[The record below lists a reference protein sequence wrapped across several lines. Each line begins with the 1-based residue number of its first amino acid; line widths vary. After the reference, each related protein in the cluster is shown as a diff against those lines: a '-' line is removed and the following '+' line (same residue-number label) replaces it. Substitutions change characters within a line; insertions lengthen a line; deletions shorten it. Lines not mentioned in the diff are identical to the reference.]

1 MLVVDYPRILFE
13 YHQDTQYILTTHPY
27 TTSHYAIHQLL
38 CNTYPTSSSDAIAY
52 LALGNQINKT
62 RLRDAGALVVVMEAL
77 RGFCRS
83 LVCAHTAYTAYA
95 ARLHSLLKL
104 LTLLTLNLSPC
115 DMHNINHFVRVNP
128 RTYLLHIY
136 LSHPPCYLPIK
147 STSDT
152 TTPSYFIHPII
163 FSLVCGRTGM

>member
-1 MLVVDYPRILFE
+1 MSNLN
-13 YHQDTQYILTTHPY
+13 
-27 TTSHYAIHQLL
+27 LL

-104 LTLLTLNLSPC
+104 LKLLTLLTLNLSPC

-136 LSHPPCYLPIK
+136 LSHPPVIFLLHPPLTQQPLPTLSIPLY
-147 STSDT
+147 S
-152 TTPSYFIHPII
+152 H
-163 FSLVCGRTGM
+163 